1 MDFKWFIIFGMNDV
15 RIVSRKHAN
24 KDFLS
29 VGLALILNALIVL
42 YVPIVLNHALD
53 LYGIKSPVWDLHF
66 LCEIACL
73 VFGTLVP
80 FFLLKVTFF
89 KRKKAAIS
97 FGLKE
102 FLVDFVVFFF
112 VVSLAIFLSN
122 TLVSR
127 FNIKGNLI
135 GLVGIDLADDKLNN
149 LLGIFSCLFLAPLL
163 EEFAYRG
170 VLLNTLS
177 RYGKRFASLAS
188 ALIFTI
194 AHYSATEFL
203 GAFMMAIFLNGISL
217 KYRSIKPCVALRIM
231 FMVCFYLVLIA
242 PGYWQAIVYFLLA
255 IVYLLAGYFIIARI
269 YRFIR
274 IRKASSTADTLLYFF
289 CNPAVLLALF
299 LLLFSSYLAYL
310 L

>member
-1 MDFKWFIIFGMNDV
+1 MNDV

-24 KDFLS
+24 RDFFS

-42 YVPIVLNHALD
+42 YVPIILNYALD
-53 LYGIKSPVWDLHF
+53 LYGLKSPVWDYHF

-80 FFLLKVTFF
+80 FFLLKVTFL
-89 KRKKAAIS
+89 KKKKEVVH
-97 FGLKE
+97 FGAKE

-122 TLVSR
+122 TLASR
-127 FNIKGNLI
+127 LNIKGNLI

-149 LLGIFSCLFLAPLL
+149 LLGLFSCLILAPFL

-170 VLLNTLS
+170 VLLNSLS
-177 RYGKRFASLAS
+177 RYGKRFASIAS
-188 ALIFTI
+188 ALIFTV
-194 AHYSATEFL
+194 AHYSPTEYL

-217 KYRSIKPCVALRIM
+217 KYRSIKPCVALRVL
-231 FMVCFYLVLIA
+231 FMISFWLVLIA
-242 PGYWQAIVYFLLA
+242 PGYWQAVVYFLLA
-255 IVYLLAGYFIIARI
+255 IVYLLAGYFVIAQIYHLIRI
-269 YRFIR
+269 YN
-274 IRKASSTADTLLYFF
+274 APSTWDTLLYFF
-289 CNPAVLLALF
+289 ANPAVMLAVI

-310 L
+310 I